1 MDPWIEKVTLVLK
14 TPLLV
19 SGLSHTLVAP
29 FHILLCALVQAQIDA
44 EPKLIMQFSEC
55 TLRLDL

>member
-1 MDPWIEKVTLVLK
+1 MDILKTTLVLK
-14 TPLLV
+14 TPLVV

-29 FHILLCALVQAQIDA
+29 FHILLCALVLAEIDA
-44 EPKLIMQFSEC
+44 EPKLIMQFGEC